1 MPSRVYAEGELVMTV
16 AHVEEYFQ
24 REAQA
29 WEALSFTKLRHL
41 AGAEELS
48 RRVLHSAL
56 GWMAHFASDAGFV
69 GTIRGMRSKLDKP
82 EADGPNLK
90 TGAGAM
96 YDIDFIAGALAI
108 RHGVRLRG
116 NMRQRLRGLLDARL
130 LGEAEF
136 GLLDEAA
143 EFYRA
148 LEHAI
153 RLATGRARKTMPVG
167 EHAHS
172 AVEELASRMLGR
184 SWQGGVEAELKR
196 TLVATRALY
205 EHLMV

>member
-1 MPSRVYAEGELVMTV
+1 
-16 AHVEEYFQ
+16 
-24 REAQA
+24 
-29 WEALSFTKLRHL
+29 
-41 AGAEELS
+41 
-48 RRVLHSAL
+48 
-56 GWMAHFASDAGFV
+56 MAHFANDTGFV
-69 GTIRGMRSKLDKP
+69 AAVRGMRSKLDKP
-82 EADGPNLK
+82 EAGGPNLK

-96 YDIDFIAGALAI
+96 YDIDFIAGALAVK
-108 RHGVRLRG
+108 HGVRLRG
-116 NMRQRLRGLLDARL
+116 NMRHRLRGLADAHL

-153 RLATGRARKTMPVG
+153 RIVSGRARKTLPVG
-167 EHAHS
+167 EHARG

-184 SWQGGVEAELKR
+184 SLQGGVEAELQR